1 MKKLFTLIA
10 FLTCFLGANAVE
22 ITDFTVDYT
31 TVGKSTVGWKG
42 EAVQDDWITA
52 DEDGLHLYNPE
63 ALTEWYAYQL
73 WIFNNAALEVDMNY
87 TIKVVAKVSDG
98 TAKVRC
104 RIGDWGGG
112 ISGELE
118 VNSTEYQEYTFEGA
132 ATAASNGLLVQFGD
146 YVGTVSF
153 KSVTITHEGKEE
165 RPIEW
170 LETITSGNAEAAWP
184 AWSLE
189 TTPEGINAN
198 WRGDKANEICAWA
211 LTMGR
216 NFDDQAQAITSDAP
230 RARPFPADI
239 EAEAGNES
247 NHVFAVHVTQVAAI
261 DDDANSIQWS
271 NQFWIQSPKQ
281 LKAGSQVKI
290 SFRYKAEKAA
300 TVSTQI
306 HKFNPSIYLHY
317 VGIGDVNFTTDWQV
331 FDKVVTIEDA
341 QGGGYSVAFNLTS
354 SLQEPNVFY
363 FDDLSIQEMKLD
375 EGLYVA
381 GSNATTGLE
390 YDYDNAVELVYDEGL
405 EAYVATVGTVG
416 KEDTWVNELM
426 ISTVRGNDRAFRANT
441 IKPTSVND
449 CLGEDAWGDYKEASS
464 AKIQLPAAGVWAV
477 NVDTESMQMNFV
489 QIEGDPWEVK
499 EPLEE
504 IPNTTEVVVK
514 GQERDFT
521 ADEQP
526 ADPDNGK
533 EAGTGQPWDN
543 QFFIVAN
550 RTLSKGE
557 ETIIKFK
564 YKASVEGATS
574 GTQLH
579 GDPGA
584 YMHYD
589 AIGSFSFTTEY
600 QTFEKVLTIPKEADG
615 MKSIAFNMAEIKGA
629 CDYYITDVVWMT
641 ADKYETL
648 IDTEGTKN
656 FYVKEGAGTDP
667 YIFGTK
673 TEVKGDLN
681 GDGIVNALDI
691 QAIINAAVAE
701 NNSFDQT
708 GDGICNAL
716 DIQTIIN
723 IAAAAE

>member
-1 MKKLFTLIA
+1 MSY
-10 FLTCFLGANAVE
+10 
-22 ITDFTVDYT
+22 TV
-31 TVGKSTVGWKG
+31 K
-42 EAVQDDWITA
+42 I
-52 DEDGLHLYNPE
+52 
-63 ALTEWYAYQL
+63 
-73 WIFNNAALEVDMNY
+73 
-87 TIKVVAKVSDG
+87 VAKVSEG
-98 TAKVRC
+98 SAKVRC
-104 RIGDWGGG
+104 RVGNWDGG
-112 ISGELE
+112 IAGEIE
-118 VNSTEYQEYTFEGA
+118 VNSTEYQEYTLEGA
-132 ATAASNGLLVQFGD
+132 ATTASNGLLVQFGD

-170 LETITSGNAEAAWP
+170 LETITNGNAEAAWP

-261 DDDANSIQWS
+261 DDDASIQWS

-300 TVSTQI
+300 TVGTQI

-331 FDKVVTIEDA
+331 FDKVVTIEEA

-405 EAYVATVGTVG
+405 EAYVATIGTAG

-441 IKPTSVND
+441 IKVTGTITGKD
-449 CLGEDAWGDYKEASS
+449 EDEWLDYVEGSN
-464 AKIQLPAAGVWAV
+464 AKIKLPGAGVWTVAI
-477 NVDTESMQMNFV
+477 DPGSHQANFLQV
-489 QIEGDPWEVK
+489 EGEELIVK

-504 IPNTTEVVVK
+504 IPNKTEVVVK
-514 GQERDFT
+514 GQERDDM
-521 ADEQP
+521 ADST
-526 ADPDNGK
+526 DNDGNPVIN
-533 EAGTGQPWDN
+533 EEEGGSGQPWDN
-543 QFFIVAN
+543 QLFIVAN
-550 RTLSKGE
+550 RPLAKGE
-557 ETIIKFK
+557 VTIIKFK
-564 YKASVEGATS
+564 YKASVDGATS

-584 YMHYD
+584 YMHWN
-589 AIGSFSFTTEY
+589 ALGSFTFTTEY
-600 QTFEKVLTIPKEADG
+600 QYFEKTLTIPAEADG

-641 ADKYETL
+641 EDKLETL
-648 IDTEGTKN
+648 IDTEGAKN

-667 YIFGTK
+667 YLFGTK
-673 TEVKGDLN
+673 GEIKGDANADGVVDVADVDFVIEAIGGEYAKAADVN
-681 GDGIVNALDI
+681 GDGAVDVADVDFIIEQI
-691 QAIINAAVAE
+691 Q
-701 NNSFDQT
+701 
-708 GDGICNAL
+708 
-716 DIQTIIN
+716 
-723 IAAAAE
+723 